1 MIDSNTENPV
11 TTLLKNMSA
20 QDFRNLG
27 INQVAYICPV
37 EDQGKTAYA
46 VCTADGR
53 RLSVMK
59 SFEEAVMISLSNKLE
74 PVTVH

>member
-11 TTLLKNMSA
+11 TALLKNMSA

-37 EDQGKTAYA
+37 EEQGKTAYA

>member
-1 MIDSNTENPV
+1 MIDNTTDNPV
-11 TTLLKNMSA
+11 ATLLKNMSS
-20 QDFRNLG
+20 QDFRDLG
-27 INQVAYICPV
+27 LQHIAYIRPF
-37 EDQGKTAYA
+37 EEQQGTLYA
-46 VCTADGR
+46 VCAADGR

>member
-11 TTLLKNMSA
+11 TALLKNMSA

-37 EDQGKTAYA
+37 EDQGKIAYA

-59 SFEEAVMISLSNKLE
+59 SFEEAVMVSLSNKLE